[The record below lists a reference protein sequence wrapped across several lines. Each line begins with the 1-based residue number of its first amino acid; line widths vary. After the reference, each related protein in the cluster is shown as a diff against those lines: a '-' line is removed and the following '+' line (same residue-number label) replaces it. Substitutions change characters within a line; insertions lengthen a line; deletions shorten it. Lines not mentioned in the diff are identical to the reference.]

1 MPSSE
6 RALSSTASRRFSD
19 QALQSQAGGF
29 SPADRIDLALVVEGL
44 LQKIQRTHAAIA
56 HPELVL
62 QNQNQQ
68 TQCCEQKFH
77 GRQEVTL
84 NRANSPIPLY

>member
-1 MPSSE
+1 
-6 RALSSTASRRFSD
+6 
-19 QALQSQAGGF
+19 
-29 SPADRIDLALVVEGL
+29 
-44 LQKIQRTHAAIA
+44 
-56 HPELVL
+56 L

-68 TQCCEQKFH
+68 NQCGKHKFH